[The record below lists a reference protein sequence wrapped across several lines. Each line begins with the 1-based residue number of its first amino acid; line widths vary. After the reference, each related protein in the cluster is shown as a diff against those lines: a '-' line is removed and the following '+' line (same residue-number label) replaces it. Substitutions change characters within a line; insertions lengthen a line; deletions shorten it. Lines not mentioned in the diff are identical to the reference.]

1 MEEHWDEN
9 IAKAEAEV
17 EAAYDRRMADEETE
31 MDDEEALAT
40 VTTTLK
46 SIEETFEGHDIDAIL
61 KDKQIKAH
69 EDDGSCLIAGCTDP
83 SAMNY
88 NSMATFNDNSCTYY
102 GDLWAGSYSVTE
114 TCTSQD
120 YNYTQEI
127 TSDGSTITL
136 VNAFGWS
143 SGDNNNVIINVSGE
157 SFEGTFEGLELEN
170 QNGETNACAYEIQGQ
185 INSNDITMSYT
196 IYIEGENGLEEYDS
210 CDATLT
216 LSTGNLNSPNTV
228 SYTHLTLP
236 TKA

>member
-1 MEEHWDEN
+1 M
-9 IAKAEAEV
+9 K
-17 EAAYDRRMADEETE
+17 
-31 MDDEEALAT
+31 
-40 VTTTLK
+40 
-46 SIEETFEGHDIDAIL
+46 IL
-61 KDKQIKAH
+61 KLTSILITFLSITFILSCEEEDNSVLGCTNPTAINYNLSATD
-69 EDDGSCLIAGCTDP
+69 DDGSCVIPGCIDP

-88 NSMATFNDNSCTYY
+88 NSMATFDDNSCTYY

-143 SGDNNNVIINVSGE
+143 AGDNNNVVINVSGE
-157 SFEGTFEGLELEN
+157 SFEGTFEGLELED
-170 QNGETNACAYEIQGQ
+170 QNGGTNACAYEIQGQ

-216 LSTGNLNSPNTV
+216 LSTGNLNSPNTPK
-228 SYTHLTLP
+228 SLY
-236 TKA
+236 

>member
-1 MEEHWDEN
+1 MLFLSNN
-9 IAKAEAEV
+9 IKFITF
-17 EAAYDRRMADEETE
+17 DK
-31 MDDEEALAT
+31 L
-40 VTTTLK
+40 LK
-46 SIEETFEGHDIDAIL
+46 NEKMKIL
-61 KDKQIKAH
+61 KLTSILITFLSITFILSCEEEDNSVLGCTNPSAINYNLSATD
-69 EDDGSCLIAGCTDP
+69 DDGSCVIPGCIDP

-88 NSMATFNDNSCTYY
+88 NSMATFDDNSCTYY

-143 SGDNNNVIINVSGE
+143 SGDNNNVVINVSGE

-170 QNGETNACAYEIQGQ
+170 QNGDINACAYEIQGQ

-216 LSTGNLNSPNTV
+216 LSTGNLNSPNTPK
-228 SYTHLTLP
+228 SLY
-236 TKA
+236 